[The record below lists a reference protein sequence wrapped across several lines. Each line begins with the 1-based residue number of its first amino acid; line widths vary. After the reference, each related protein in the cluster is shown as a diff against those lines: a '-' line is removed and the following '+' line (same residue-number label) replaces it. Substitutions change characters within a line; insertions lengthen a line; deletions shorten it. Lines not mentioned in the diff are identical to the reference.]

1 MLMATRKSIARHTDM
16 ITVIRTS
23 SDSNDHK
30 SLGADQEH
38 SPETQPSTHNIGSS
52 SAISRHREGVLH
64 NEIHLPKSTRLS
76 VRTTF
81 QYKFVFPSQQH
92 VNIF

>member
-1 MLMATRKSIARHTDM
+1 MLMATRKSIARHTDR

-52 SAISRHREGVLH
+52 SAIS
-64 NEIHLPKSTRLS
+64 
-76 VRTTF
+76 
-81 QYKFVFPSQQH
+81 
-92 VNIF
+92 

>member
-1 MLMATRKSIARHTDM
+1 MLMTTRKSITRHMDM
-16 ITVIRTS
+16 ITAIRTS
-23 SDSNDHK
+23 SDSNNHK

-38 SPETQPSTHNIGSS
+38 SPETQPSTHQTGSS
-52 SAISRHREGVLH
+52 SAIPRHREGVLH

-81 QYKFVFPSQQH
+81 
-92 VNIF
+92 